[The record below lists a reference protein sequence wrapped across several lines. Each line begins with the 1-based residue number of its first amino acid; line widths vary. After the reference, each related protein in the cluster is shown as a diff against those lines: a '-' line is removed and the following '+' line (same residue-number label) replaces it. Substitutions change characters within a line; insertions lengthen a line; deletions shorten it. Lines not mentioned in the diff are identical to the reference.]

1 MLIGFLFRFLLNY
14 QGLARVQLLG
24 GTPCFVTELSQHQVK
39 RITEFEE
46 KRERLLQQLPCDT
59 QLIIENRQHEAAST
73 PGELA
78 FCCDFSVNNLYEE
91 LLRPS

>member
-1 MLIGFLFRFLLNY
+1 MLIGFLFRFLLNC
-14 QGLARVQLLG
+14 QGLARVHLLG
-24 GTPCFVTELSQHQVK
+24 TTSCFATELSQHQVK

-59 QLIIENRQHEAAST
+59 QLIIESRQHEAAST

-78 FCCDFSVNNLYEE
+78 FCCDFSVNHFY
-91 LLRPS
+91 